1 MSKSAQTLDDLLQ
14 AYMPGNKTA
23 EAPSLPDN
31 HPATGMDDAT
41 SVPTGSLIPDATAP
55 LIEEFGTLNP
65 DSPGSPQ
72 NQKPEEESVSIG
84 TETGRVE
91 DGLAPI
97 SELKDG
103 IPDPGPDSSHPAS
116 SNNTEKFAGFTDIG
130 GLAEAMAKQLSTVAD
145 MLTKTASAPEA
156 PATPAPKAQAA
167 NGAPNEVIAR
177 MHPAQA
183 KIATALLE
191 VTAADPVVYN
201 RMVRAHLTPFVEIG
215 FSRASKLAEF
225 MDMAAQDPAAAEAM
239 LAGGGGGADPAA
251 VAGEMGAAMGGG
263 DPAAAMGGE
272 MGGGMGGEGGGEDPM
287 AAAMAEI
294 EAIAAETGATPEEV
308 IDQLEQLIGGAEGG
322 EGGGEMGGGA
332 PAPEAGAPEAPPM
345 PEEGGEDPAKTA
357 AAPAGTAAGK
367 KISKEAAAA
376 RDVLK
381 EVLRRSTHA

>member
-1 MSKSAQTLDDLLQ
+1 VSKSAQTLNDLLQ
-14 AYMPGNKTA
+14 VYMPGNKTA
-23 EAPSLPDN
+23 EAPSLPDD

-72 NQKPEEESVSIG
+72 NQKPEEKSVSIG

-91 DGLAPI
+91 EGLTPI

-130 GLAEAMAKQLSTVAD
+130 GLADAMAKQLTTVAD
-145 MLTKTASAPEA
+145 MLTKTASAPDAPAVVAPAA
-156 PATPAPKAQAA
+156 PATS
-167 NGAPNEVIAR
+167 GAPNAVIAR
-177 MHPAQA
+177 MHPEQA
-183 KIATALLE
+183 KIASAVLDI
-191 VTAADPVVYN
+191 TAADPMAYN

-215 FSRASKLAEF
+215 FSRAAKLAEF

-251 VAGEMGAAMGGG
+251 VAGEMGAAMGG

-272 MGGGMGGEGGGEDPM
+272 MGGGMGGEGGGDPM

-294 EAIAAETGATPEEV
+294 EAIAQETGATPEEV
-308 IDQLEQLIGGAEGG
+308 IDQLEQLIGGGG
-322 EGGGEMGGGA
+322 DEGGGDMGGGA
-332 PAPEAGAPEAPPM
+332 PAPEAAAPEAPPA

-357 AAPAGTAAGK
+357 AAPAGTVAGK

-381 EVLRRSTHA
+381 EVLRRSSHA